1 MESHAQEILTAAGAD
16 PATIAMRHTADMR
29 YVGQG
34 FEVNVPLTR
43 EDIESRD
50 HRRLEEVFNANYERI
65 FHRRLNHVP
74 VEAITWRFTASEPPP
89 RPEMR
94 FGSPPTS
101 QYPNGLKRRRPI
113 FIHEEGGYAD
123 VPVYDRYSLQ
133 PGTSFAGPAVVEER
147 ESTVVVGPDAQVSVD
162 SYLNLVMELG

>member
-1 MESHAQEILTAAGAD
+1 MQ
-16 PATIAMRHTADMR
+16 HTADMR

-43 EDIESRD
+43 EDIASRD
-50 HRRLEEVFNANYERI
+50 NGRLEEVFNASYERI

-89 RPEMR
+89 RPAMR
-94 FGSPPTS
+94 FSAVPAS
-101 QYPNGLKRRRPI
+101 HYPNGLKGRRPI

-147 ESTVVVGPDAQVSVD
+147 ESTVVVGPDARASVD
-162 SYLNLVMELG
+162 SHLNLIMELE